1 MTKADFGG
9 IGSDEHRT
17 ATGTA
22 ALEWRPATHFSLGAG
37 YGFLY
42 LRVEGDILSKPVFL
56 KQTLHGPLLSL
67 GIPF

>member
-22 ALEWRPATHFSLGAG
+22 ALEWRPATHFSLGGG

-42 LRVEGDILSKPVFL
+42 LRVDGKILSKPVFL
-56 KQTLHGPLLSL
+56 KQTLHGPIVSL